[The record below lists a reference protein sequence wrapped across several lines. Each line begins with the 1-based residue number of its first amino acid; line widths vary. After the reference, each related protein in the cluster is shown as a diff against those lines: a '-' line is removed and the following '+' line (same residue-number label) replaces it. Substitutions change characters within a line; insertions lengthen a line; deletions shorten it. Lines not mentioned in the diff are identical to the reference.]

1 MFSLWLRL
9 DCWTILYLK
18 ENCFDTFVEEV
29 SDEYV
34 NEEITNLYDD
44 EVYEGDKGDTLD
56 VTPPAPNCNREGD
69 ADVDVELLQWRP
81 GSYATLEL
89 TSTS

>member
-1 MFSLWLRL
+1 M
-9 DCWTILYLK
+9 
-18 ENCFDTFVEEV
+18 EV

-69 ADVDVELLQWRP
+69 ADVDVELLQ
-81 GSYATLEL
+81 
-89 TSTS
+89 